1 LSKTHKYMTLTL
13 KLIGNPYKVEFES
26 EDCEWDITPQGVYVK
41 DGLTSNFYPDTSIIE
56 AKTLTTLYRD
66 GSQVYNVEEE

>member
-1 LSKTHKYMTLTL
+1 LTL
-13 KLIGNPYKVEFES
+13 KLIGNPYKVEFET
-26 EDCEWDITPQGVYVK
+26 EDCKWDITPQGVCVTN
-41 DGLTSNFYPDTSIIE
+41 GLTDYFYPVTSIIE